1 MKKNKQTCFYS
12 PLVCEETC
20 GDIYMEKFGY
30 AMLIPERYIYIYDI
44 IYIYI
49 FAINCPNHSYILKV
63 KIECP
68 LKSL

>member
-44 IYIYI
+44 IFIYIYI
-49 FAINCPNHSYILKV
+49 YI
-63 KIECP
+63 CN
-68 LKSL
+68 